1 MIRCAKSQSGVKGQC
16 FRLYYQTPPTNKD
29 GASELL
35 RYHVAHTIHPT
46 PRGRGCLEWGSSGVH
61 NTPHPPG
68 AGAAWSGALAVCT
81 IHPTPQ
87 GQGLPGVGL

>member
-1 MIRCAKSQSGVKGQC
+1 MISDKMRQKPVRCVEGQC

-46 PRGRGCLEWGSSGVH
+46 PRGRGCLEWGSSSVH
-61 NTPHPPG
+61 NTPH
-68 AGAAWSGALAVCT
+68 
-81 IHPTPQ
+81 PQ